1 MTAPPA
7 LAPRRGWLLPAVLT
21 VVAVTVVVAVA
32 GLAWA
37 LNRDGLP
44 AAPPAFRAPAPLT
57 PANVYEVK
65 EANESGLVLA
75 SADGATDIRVPRPT
89 TIDTVL
95 QGGSLSAGD
104 WVNVIGIVDEV
115 RNFSIRA
122 ILVLPEHGAPGADG
136 VARTPSGFTGL
147 ETRRDPIER
156 IVIGGQ
162 VVRVDAKSATL
173 NGPAGEI
180 TLTITKDAQ
189 LFHVR
194 EGNPAEI
201 RAGDRLASTRAA
213 VADQAFQVALV
224 SSEGSGTRT
233 ETSRSP

>member
-1 MTAPPA
+1 MTAQPA
-7 LAPRRGWLLPAVLT
+7 SASSRAWLLPASVAAIA
-21 VVAVTVVVAVA
+21 VAVVTITV

-37 LNRDGLP
+37 LNRDDLP
-44 AAPPAFRAPAPLT
+44 PAPPAFRAPAPIT
-57 PANVYEVK
+57 PVNVYEIK
-65 EANESGLVLA
+65 EANADGLVLG

-136 VARTPSGFTGL
+136 VARTLAGFSGL
-147 ETRRDPIER
+147 ETRRDPAER
-156 IVIGGQ
+156 IIIGGQ
-162 VVRVDAKSATL
+162 IVRVDGKSATL

-180 TLTITKDAQ
+180 TLTLTKDAQ
-189 LFHVR
+189 LFRV
-194 EGNPAEI
+194 EKGDPNSI
-201 RAGDRLASTRAA
+201 RAGDRLASTQAA
-213 VADQAFQVALV
+213 VADAAVAAAIVSLQV
-224 SSEGSGTRT
+224 R
-233 ETSRSP
+233 